1 MAAAT
6 PELAD
11 TPEVPTHSSCWP
23 GDRTGDYYL
32 EVDAPGNFRGYIEL
46 HECTPHSLGEGPQGR
61 ERVIGHDLGH
71 AAGLSIARIPPTRS
85 TR

>member
-32 EVDAPGNFRGYIEL
+32 EVDAPGNFRG
-46 HECTPHSLGEGPQGR
+46 
-61 ERVIGHDLGH
+61 
-71 AAGLSIARIPPTRS
+71 
-85 TR
+85 